1 MLGNYDVTVIGEV
14 ENAAFGAASS
24 NKPGATLWFLGV
36 MAMYEGGLFD
46 SVVAGSHPHQISAPG
61 MAERVAHALRR
72 GRQCQQDLLAIDYFT
87 VADQPL
93 IKLQQNWGIN
103 D

>member
-1 MLGNYDVTVIGEV
+1 MQQFGPTIKTMASRPLESWEERMLHWPHHDWLHVLGNYDVTVIGEV

-46 SVVAGSHPHQISAPG
+46 SVSG
-61 MAERVAHALRR
+61 
-72 GRQCQQDLLAIDYFT
+72 
-87 VADQPL
+87 
-93 IKLQQNWGIN
+93 
-103 D
+103 